1 MQEFY
6 NYREADVQMVNPN
19 DYTAP
24 ENFSDDV
31 PYTFVSDIWSIAT
44 LLYEVVT
51 GCRPK
56 HFEVDVNK

>member
-1 MQEFY
+1 
-6 NYREADVQMVNPN
+6 MVNPN

-31 PYTFVSDIWSIAT
+31 PYTFESDIWSIAT

-56 HFEVDVNK
+56 HLEVDVNK